1 MFPVPLD
8 AVIFDMDGLLLD
20 TERLY
25 RAAIFGACKD
35 LGHTMH
41 DLLHLSLIG
50 TPKEIG
56 DAKLKAHFGDGF
68 AIDKYHE
75 RCRDR
80 FRALCATSIPLR
92 PGASEILDW
101 LKELNIPRAVAT
113 STPRMLALDHLDK
126 AGVIDRVDAVVTRTD
141 VEFGKPHPETF
152 LKAAAAVGGRPSQC
166 LALEDS
172 HTGIRAATAAGMVT
186 VMVPDLLEPTE
197 EIRDLGV
204 SVVPSLDC
212 LLSKLRS
219 SIDQS
224 EQHCPL

>member
-20 TERLY
+20 TKRLY
-25 RAAIFGACKD
+25 RSAIFGACED
-35 LGHTMH
+35 LGHNMH
-41 DLLHLSLIG
+41 DILHLSLIG
-50 TPKEIG
+50 SPKEIG
-56 DAKLKAHFGDGF
+56 DAKLKAHFGDEF

-75 RCRDR
+75 KCRDR
-80 FRALCATSIPLR
+80 FLALCAKNIPLR

-101 LKELNIPRAVAT
+101 LKEFNIPRAVAT
-113 STPRMLALDHLDK
+113 STPRALALDHLDK
-126 AGVIDRVDAVVTRTD
+126 AGIIDRVDAVVTRTD

-186 VMVPDLLEPTE
+186 VMVPDLLKPTE
-197 EIRDLGV
+197 EIRCLGI
-204 SVVPSLDC
+204 SVVEGLDC
-212 LLSKLRS
+212 LLSELRS
-219 SIDQS
+219 SVGLS
-224 EQHCPL
+224 ERHCHL